1 MTAFDPPVPTAAVT
15 PPSDAPRTGPLARFA
30 RMKPWQRGL
39 LMASLGVFLLAVTRI
54 IADTGELTS
63 SGTWG
68 AALRLAVPIGLAGLG
83 GVFSERSGVINI
95 GLEGMMILGTW
106 FGAYGAWQFGI
117 WWGVVLGLLGGA
129 IGGLLHA
136 VATVTFGVDHIIS
149 GVAINILGGGI
160 ARYLSVVTYTPGT
173 GGGATQSPA
182 ITESIGVISIP
193 FLAGGNLFGWTSP
206 DILGWF
212 ERQRWFFV
220 SDVAGI
226 ARGMTA
232 NLSLFTVLAIAL
244 FPLAAWLLWRTAFGL
259 RIRACGENPEAAESL
274 GVAVYRMKYAA
285 ITISG
290 ALAGLGGAFLAL
302 VASNLYREGQ
312 TGGRGFIGLAS
323 MIFGNW
329 RPGGTAAGAGLFGFT
344 DALQLRSTAAIQA
357 LLLFVALL
365 AAVFAVRAVLTRK
378 GPVAIVLLAATS
390 AGFLAWYI
398 FSEEVPSQFVSFTPY
413 VVTLLVLAFAAQR
426 LRPPAWIG
434 RVYRKGEVH

>member
-1 MTAFDPPVPTAAVT
+1 MTAPETPNTADEALVEPSPTGIR
-15 PPSDAPRTGPLARFA
+15 PWQRF
-30 RMKPWQRGL
+30 RDLHPWQRGL
-39 LMASLGVFLLAVTRI
+39 LMASVGILLLSVTRI
-54 IADTGELTS
+54 IADTSELTS

-68 AALRLAVPIGLAGLG
+68 AALRLGIPIGLAGLG

-106 FGAYGAWQFGI
+106 FGAYGAWQFGL

-136 VATVTFGVDHIIS
+136 LATVTFGVDHIIS

-160 ARYLSVVTYTPGT
+160 ARYLSVITYTPGT

-182 ITESIGVISIP
+182 ITDSISTVSIP
-193 FLAGGNLFGWTSP
+193 FLAGGKLLGWDSPDLFGW
-206 DILGWF
+206 F
-212 ERQRWFFV
+212 EQHGWFFV

-226 ARGMTA
+226 LKGLTA
-232 NLSLFTVLAIAL
+232 NLSLFTVLAVAL
-244 FPLAAWLLWRTAFGL
+244 FPLAFWVLWRTAFGL
-259 RIRACGENPEAAESL
+259 RVRACGENPEAAESL
-274 GVAVYRMKYAA
+274 GVAVYKMKYAA

-290 ALAGLGGAFLAL
+290 GLAGLGGAFLAL

-312 TGGRGFIGLAS
+312 TGGRGFIGLAA

-329 RPGGTAAGAGLFGFT
+329 RPGGAAVGAGLFGFT
-344 DALQLRSTAAIQA
+344 DALQLRSSEAIQG
-357 LLLFVALL
+357 LLLFIALL
-365 AAVFAVRAVLTRK
+365 AAAFALRSLIQQRGLLTTM
-378 GPVAIVLLAATS
+378 LLAATS
-390 AGFLAWYI
+390 IGFLAWYI
-398 FSEEVPSQFVSFTPY
+398 VSDEVPSQFVNFTPY